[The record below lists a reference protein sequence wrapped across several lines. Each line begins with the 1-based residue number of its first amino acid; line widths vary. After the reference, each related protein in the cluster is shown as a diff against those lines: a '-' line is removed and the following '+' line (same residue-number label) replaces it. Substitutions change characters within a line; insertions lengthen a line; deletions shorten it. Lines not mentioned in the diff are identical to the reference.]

1 MASGHSCPIDS
12 SIYSH
17 GRYLLRY
24 GKYLFRY
31 GNQIRIR
38 MLKEADFQPETVE
51 IFSGNAVFLF
61 VFLRICSSAFGANFI
76 FVNFICH
83 YFIF

>member
-12 SIYSH
+12 SIYSD
-17 GRYLLRY
+17 GSYLLRY
-24 GKYLFRY
+24 GRYLFRY
-31 GNQIRIR
+31 GNQIRIS

-51 IFSGNAVFLF
+51 NFSGNAVFLF
-61 VFLRICSSAFGANFI
+61 VFLRICTFS